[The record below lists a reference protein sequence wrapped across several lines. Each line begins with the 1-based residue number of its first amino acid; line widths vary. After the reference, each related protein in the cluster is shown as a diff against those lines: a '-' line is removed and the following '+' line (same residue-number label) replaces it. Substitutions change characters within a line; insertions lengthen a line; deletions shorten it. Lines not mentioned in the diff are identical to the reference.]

1 MSEIIMLCGLPGAG
15 KSSLAEDFAFNSIA
29 ICPDEIRGELYGD
42 PSIQGKGRRVFQI
55 AYGRLKSAIKEN
67 EYNYIFFD
75 ATNTTKR
82 ARQPIIEIAK
92 KYNIDISCFWINT
105 SKEECIKRQ
114 SLRDRKVPTEVI
126 ERMARQFQKPTVD
139 EGFKDVIIVTTE

>member
-1 MSEIIMLCGLPGAG
+1 MTEIIMLCGLPGAG
-15 KSSLAEDFAFNSIA
+15 KSSLAEDFAFNSIT

-42 PSIQGKGRRVFQI
+42 PSIQGNGRRVFQI
-55 AYGRLKSAIKEN
+55 AHRRLKSAIKEN
-67 EYNYIFFD
+67 KHDYIIFD

-82 ARQPIIEIAK
+82 ARQSIIEIAK
-92 KYNIDISCFWINT
+92 EYNTDISCFWINT

-126 ERMARQFQKPTVD
+126 ERMAQQFQEPTVD
-139 EGFKDVIIVTTE
+139 EGFKAVFVITT